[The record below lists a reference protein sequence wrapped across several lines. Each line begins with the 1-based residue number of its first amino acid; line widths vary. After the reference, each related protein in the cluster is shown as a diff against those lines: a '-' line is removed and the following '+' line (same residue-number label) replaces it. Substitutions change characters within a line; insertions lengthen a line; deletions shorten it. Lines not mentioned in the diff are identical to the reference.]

1 MFSRPFALSAVIAV
15 LVAFAGV
22 AGASERLG
30 WEDLAPPFD
39 GTADPPYRLS
49 DDVQA
54 DFYDLMWARSLVADM
69 KTLKK
74 THSSIRAVGASAQ
87 NMKAKLEATEAE
99 ARANLEAAGVD
110 IAALIAEAEA
120 YDEQLAVHN
129 ATLVDAL
136 DGWDAEIPG
145 YALPLEYA
153 CTEISEILL
162 VPYVGACIHVP
173 PLPNQIV
180 HVRFAKRFLLIHEA
194 QQGCRDATY
203 EPSRFPVAVPYPSPH
218 RATPAYVVVTSSDL
232 DTSKNKASV
241 SGLSWISRKGFEG
254 AGLFTPVLVAGPMSA
269 GRSSQSLSYVDGSAD
284 IAVGYSLDA
293 SAIEIYDR

>member
-1 MFSRPFALSAVIAV
+1 MRLHLFALSAILAV
-15 LVAFAGV
+15 TVAFAGV
-22 AGASERLG
+22 AGASQRLG

-39 GTADPPYRLS
+39 GTADPLYRLA

-54 DFYDLMWARSLVADM
+54 DFYDLMWARSLIADM

-74 THSSIRAVGASAQ
+74 THSAIRAVGASAK
-87 NMKAKLEATEAE
+87 NMKAELEATEAE

-120 YDEQLAVHN
+120 YDEQLEVYN

-136 DGWDAEIPG
+136 DGRDVEIPG
-145 YALPLEYA
+145 YALPLEYTG
-153 CTEISEILL
+153 TEISEFLL

-173 PLPNQIV
+173 PPPPNQIV
-180 HVRFAKRFLLIHEA
+180 YVRFAE
-194 QQGCRDATY
+194 
-203 EPSRFPVAVPYPSPH
+203 
-218 RATPAYVVVTSSDL
+218 
-232 DTSKNKASV
+232 
-241 SGLSWISRKGFEG
+241 GFES
-254 AGLFTPVLVAGPMSA
+254 AGLFTPVLVAGRISA
-269 GRSSQSLSYVDGSAD
+269 GRSSQSLSYMDGSAD

>member
-30 WEDLAPPFD
+30 WKDLSPPFD
-39 GTADPPYRLS
+39 GTADPLYRLA

-54 DFYDLMWARSLVADM
+54 DFYDLMWARSLIADM

-74 THSSIRAVGASAQ
+74 THSAIRAVGASAK
-87 NMKAKLEATEAE
+87 NMKAELEATEAE

-120 YDEQLAVHN
+120 YDEQLEVYN

-136 DGWDAEIPG
+136 DGRDVEIPG
-145 YALPLEYA
+145 YALPLEYTG
-153 CTEISEILL
+153 TEISEFLL

-173 PLPNQIV
+173 PPPPNQIV
-180 HVRFAKRFLLIHEA
+180 YVRFAE
-194 QQGCRDATY
+194 
-203 EPSRFPVAVPYPSPH
+203 
-218 RATPAYVVVTSSDL
+218 
-232 DTSKNKASV
+232 
-241 SGLSWISRKGFEG
+241 GFES
-254 AGLFTPVLVAGPMSA
+254 AGLFTPVLVAGRISA
-269 GRSSQSLSYVDGSAD
+269 GRSSQSLSYMDGSAD

>member
-30 WEDLAPPFD
+30 WEDLAPRFD
-39 GTADPPYRLS
+39 GTADPLYRLA

-54 DFYDLMWARSLVADM
+54 DFYDLMWARSLIADM

-74 THSSIRAVGASAQ
+74 THSSIRAVGASAK
-87 NMKAKLEATEAE
+87 NMKAELEATEAE
-99 ARANLEAAGVD
+99 ARADLEAAGVD

-120 YDEQLAVHN
+120 YDEQLEVYN

-136 DGWDAEIPG
+136 DGQDVEIPG
-145 YALPLEYA
+145 YALPLEYTG
-153 CTEISEILL
+153 TEISEFLL

-173 PLPNQIV
+173 PPPPNQIFY
-180 HVRFAKRFLLIHEA
+180 VRFAE
-194 QQGCRDATY
+194 
-203 EPSRFPVAVPYPSPH
+203 
-218 RATPAYVVVTSSDL
+218 
-232 DTSKNKASV
+232 
-241 SGLSWISRKGFEG
+241 GFES
-254 AGLFTPVLVAGPMSA
+254 AGLFTPVLVAGRISA
-269 GRSSQSLSYVDGSAD
+269 GRSSQSLSYMDGSAD

>member
-1 MFSRPFALSAVIAV
+1 MRLHLFALSAILAV
-15 LVAFAGV
+15 TVAFAGV
-22 AGASERLG
+22 AGASQRLG

-39 GTADPPYRLS
+39 GTADPLYRLA

-54 DFYDLMWARSLVADM
+54 DFYDLMWARSLIADM

-74 THSSIRAVGASAQ
+74 THSAIRAVGASAK
-87 NMKAKLEATEAE
+87 NMKAEFEATEAE

-120 YDEQLAVHN
+120 YDEQLEVYN

-136 DGWDAEIPG
+136 DGRDVEIPG
-145 YALPLEYA
+145 YALPLEYTG
-153 CTEISEILL
+153 TEISEFLL

-173 PLPNQIV
+173 PPPPNQIV
-180 HVRFAKRFLLIHEA
+180 YVRFAE
-194 QQGCRDATY
+194 
-203 EPSRFPVAVPYPSPH
+203 
-218 RATPAYVVVTSSDL
+218 
-232 DTSKNKASV
+232 
-241 SGLSWISRKGFEG
+241 GFES
-254 AGLFTPVLVAGPMSA
+254 AGLFTPVLVAGRISA
-269 GRSSQSLSYVDGSAD
+269 GRSSQSLSYMDGSAD